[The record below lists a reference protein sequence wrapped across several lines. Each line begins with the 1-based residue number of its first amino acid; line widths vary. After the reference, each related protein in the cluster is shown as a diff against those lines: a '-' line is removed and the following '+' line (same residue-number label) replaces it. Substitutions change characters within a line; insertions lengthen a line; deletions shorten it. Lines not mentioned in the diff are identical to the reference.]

1 MRRTTTW
8 IIAAAALLG
17 LAALGIWSS
26 RPRLAGSP
34 LHQENK
40 LRIAA
45 TINPLADMIRQIS
58 GPDIEVITI
67 LPPGASP
74 HTFEPT
80 PEQIRQLQGVKLIMV
95 IGHGFDDW
103 SQVLAQNLPGAR
115 LVSVDSGIT
124 LRQLPAD
131 QVDPDMPGQ
140 NQDPHYWLSATNA
153 KIMAKNITDLL
164 DQTEPTHK
172 PTHAANLLALTSEL
186 DKLDLDIKNGL
197 SGLSHKE
204 LITHHNAWGY
214 FADAYGLKVVGTFE
228 ISPGKEPTPQQ
239 IVDLQ
244 AKVKEFGIQTIFSE
258 PQLSDQ
264 SLRPFTQDLNLRIA
278 VLDPE
283 GGPTFAQ
290 GSGGLRMGY
299 IELMRYN
306 ALTIA
311 DALKN

>member
-1 MRRTTTW
+1 MKTS
-8 IIAAAALLG
+8 IIRLCLLV
-17 LAALGIWSS
+17 LIIIPIIGISIFLTNRKPATPS
-26 RPRLAGSP
+26 SP
-34 LHQENK
+34 LNRQP
-40 LRIAA
+40 LVIAA
-45 TINPLADMIRQIS
+45 TINPLADMVRQI
-58 GPDIEVITI
+58 GGQDVEVITI

-115 LVSVDSGIT
+115 LVSVDSGVP
-124 LRQLPAD
+124 LRQLPTD
-131 QVDPDMPGQ
+131 QVDPDMPNQ

-153 KIMAKNITDLL
+153 KIMAKNIADLM
-164 DQTEPTHK
+164 DQTDPVQK
-172 PTHAANLLALTSEL
+172 QTHAANLATFTAQL
-186 DKLDLDIKNGL
+186 DEMDRDIKAEL
-197 SGLSHKE
+197 SGLTHKE

-239 IVDLQ
+239 IADLQ
-244 AKVKEFGIQTIFSE
+244 AKVKQYGIRTIFSE

-283 GGPTFAQ
+283 GGSH
-290 GSGGLRMGY
+290 GMGY

-306 ALTIA
+306 ADTIA
-311 DALKN
+311 NTLK